1 MKFPVPLLF
10 LLQLFFIIATQ
21 GDESGNGDESDTAYG
36 CDITSNAFD
45 GFDATIYEY
54 NANDLKLIRDPVFM
68 STGYLGR
75 NVLNKISGVTVPG
88 FNIWNPR
95 SRTATVYGVQNVNYY
110 NMVLELKGYFK
121 AAVSGDYK
129 LTLSNIDDS
138 SMLFFGKNTA
148 FQCCDTG
155 SIPVDQAP
163 TDYSLFTIKPSNQVN
178 SEVISS
184 TQYLEAGKYY
194 PVRIVFVNALERALF
209 NFKLTIPSGTVL
221 DDFQDYIYQFGAL
234 DENSC
239 YETTVSKITEW
250 TTYTTPWTGTFE
262 TTRTITPTGTEGT
275 VVIETPESYVTTTQP
290 WTGTYETTYTV
301 PPTGTEPGT
310 VIIETPEIIDCEA
323 VCCGPFLTAF
333 SFRKREE
340 CQCENICCPGDT
352 NCETYVTTTQPW
364 TGTYETTYTVPPT
377 GTEPGTVI
385 IETPESYVTTT
396 QPWTGTYET
405 TYTVPPTGTE
415 PGTVIIETPE
425 SYVTTTQPW
434 TGTYETTYTV
444 PPSGTEPGTV
454 VIETPEIVDCEAYCC
469 ASVAIKKRE
478 LCQCENFC
486 CSWDQSCQTYVT
498 TTQPWTGTYETTY
511 TVPPTGTEPGTVIIE
526 TPESY
531 VTTTQ
536 PWTGTYETTYTVPP
550 TGTEPGTV
558 IIETPESYVT
568 TTQPWTGTYETTYTV
583 PPTGTE
589 PGTVIIET
597 PEIIDCE
604 AVCCGPFLT
613 AFSFRKREECQCE
626 NICCPGDTNC
636 ETYVTTTQPWTGT
649 YETTYT
655 VPPTGTE
662 PGTVII
668 ETPESYVTTT
678 QPWTGTYET
687 TYTVPPTGTEPG
699 TVIIETPESYVTTTQ
714 PWTGTYET
722 TYTVPPTGTEPGTVI
737 IETPEIINCEAVCCG
752 PFLTAFS
759 FRKREEC
766 QCENICCPGDTNCET
781 YVTTTQPWTGTYETT
796 YTVPPTG
803 TEPGTVIIETP
814 ESYVTTTQPWTGTYE
829 TTYTVPS
836 TGTEPGTVIIETPES
851 YVTTTQPWTGTY
863 ETTFTVPPT
872 GTEPGTVVIETPES
886 YVTTTQPWTGTYETT
901 YSVPP
906 SGTEPGTVV
915 IETPEASTARTKF
928 TTVTSSWTGVFTTT
942 KTLPASGTEPATIVI
957 QTPTGYFNTSSLVS
971 TRTKTNVDTVTRVIP
986 CPICTAPKTITVVPE
1001 EPNESVSVIISQP
1014 QSSSTDTTL
1023 SKPDSVRVISQPET
1037 ASQMDTSLSKTD
1049 SAVISTETAGNNII
1063 PLAGS
1068 HSYNT
1073 IVTTVTD
1080 SPQVAQ
1086 STTATSSSNVHL
1098 TISTQTTTP
1107 SLVYSSSLSTVHQ
1120 VSPSN
1125 GGFRSS
1131 ITVHPLLSVIGAI
1144 FGALFM

>member
-589 PGTVIIET
+589 PGTV
-597 PEIIDCE
+597 
-604 AVCCGPFLT
+604 
-613 AFSFRKREECQCE
+613 
-626 NICCPGDTNC
+626 
-636 ETYVTTTQPWTGT
+636 
-649 YETTYT
+649 
-655 VPPTGTE
+655 
-662 PGTVII
+662 
-668 ETPESYVTTT
+668 
-678 QPWTGTYET
+678 
-687 TYTVPPTGTEPG
+687 
-699 TVIIETPESYVTTTQ
+699 
-714 PWTGTYET
+714 
-722 TYTVPPTGTEPGTVI
+722 
-737 IETPEIINCEAVCCG
+737 
-752 PFLTAFS
+752 
-759 FRKREEC
+759 
-766 QCENICCPGDTNCET
+766 
-781 YVTTTQPWTGTYETT
+781 
-796 YTVPPTG
+796 
-803 TEPGTVIIETP
+803 
-814 ESYVTTTQPWTGTYE
+814 
-829 TTYTVPS
+829 
-836 TGTEPGTVIIETPES
+836 
-851 YVTTTQPWTGTY
+851 
-863 ETTFTVPPT
+863 
-872 GTEPGTVVIETPES
+872 VIETPES

>member
-434 TGTYETTYTV
+434 TGTYETTYSV
-444 PPSGTEPGTV
+444 PPS
-454 VIETPEIVDCEAYCC
+454 
-469 ASVAIKKRE
+469 
-478 LCQCENFC
+478 
-486 CSWDQSCQTYVT
+486 
-498 TTQPWTGTYETTY
+498 
-511 TVPPTGTEPGTVIIE
+511 
-526 TPESY
+526 
-531 VTTTQ
+531 
-536 PWTGTYETTYTVPP
+536 
-550 TGTEPGTV
+550 
-558 IIETPESYVT
+558 
-568 TTQPWTGTYETTYTV
+568 
-583 PPTGTE
+583 
-589 PGTVIIET
+589 
-597 PEIIDCE
+597 
-604 AVCCGPFLT
+604 
-613 AFSFRKREECQCE
+613 
-626 NICCPGDTNC
+626 
-636 ETYVTTTQPWTGT
+636 
-649 YETTYT
+649 
-655 VPPTGTE
+655 
-662 PGTVII
+662 
-668 ETPESYVTTT
+668 
-678 QPWTGTYET
+678 
-687 TYTVPPTGTEPG
+687 
-699 TVIIETPESYVTTTQ
+699 
-714 PWTGTYET
+714 
-722 TYTVPPTGTEPGTVI
+722 
-737 IETPEIINCEAVCCG
+737 
-752 PFLTAFS
+752 
-759 FRKREEC
+759 
-766 QCENICCPGDTNCET
+766 
-781 YVTTTQPWTGTYETT
+781 
-796 YTVPPTG
+796 
-803 TEPGTVIIETP
+803 
-814 ESYVTTTQPWTGTYE
+814 
-829 TTYTVPS
+829 
-836 TGTEPGTVIIETPES
+836 
-851 YVTTTQPWTGTY
+851 
-863 ETTFTVPPT
+863 